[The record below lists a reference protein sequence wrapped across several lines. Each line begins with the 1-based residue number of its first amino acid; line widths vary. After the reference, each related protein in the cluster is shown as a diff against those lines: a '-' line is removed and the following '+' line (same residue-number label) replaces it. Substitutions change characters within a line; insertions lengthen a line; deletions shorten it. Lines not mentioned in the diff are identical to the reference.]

1 MTSIVQKIF
10 VNRANAI
17 NGDIVKNAPAILL
30 ECAAFADII
39 NEAHN
44 AEKFVQKNDDAKAGT
59 DAIRDAIMN
68 DGHFA
73 WLYDATGK
81 ANKKGIAKPIMSDH
95 MRKIREGM
103 LFLADENNADLFTT
117 WAASDGAKKS
127 GVCDFANIKKAI
139 KPKAEKTASD
149 ASESDGESDAEQDA
163 ASNATDA
170 KRTKEEFLEWV
181 FNQAFTEFG
190 MDGCDFTDF
199 ITSEK
204 GAKIADKYT
213 KAA

>member
-1 MTSIVQKIF
+1 MTSVVQKIF

-17 NGDIVKNAPAILL
+17 NADIVKNAPAILT
-30 ECAAFADII
+30 ECAAFFDII
-39 NEAHN
+39 NDAHN
-44 AEKFVQKNDDAKAGT
+44 AERFVQKNDEAKAGT
-59 DAIRDAIMN
+59 DAIRDAIMT

-81 ANKKGIAKPIMSDH
+81 PNKKGIAKPIMSDH

-103 LFLADENNADLFTT
+103 LFLAEENNAELFTA
-117 WAASDGAKKS
+117 WAASDAAKKS

-139 KPKAEKTASD
+139 KPKTEKTASD
-149 ASESDGESDAEQDA
+149 ASDSDGESDAEQDA
-163 ASNATDA
+163 ASTDTEA
-170 KRTKEEFLEWV
+170 KRSKEELLDWV

-190 MDGCDFTDF
+190 MDGCDFTDL

>member
-1 MTSIVQKIF
+1 MSNVIFEIF
-10 VNRANAI
+10 VKRNNATQAL
-17 NGDIVKNAPAILL
+17 IVKSANDILNR
-30 ECAAFADII
+30 CFDFATVI
-39 NEAHN
+39 NDAHN
-44 AEKFVQKNDDAKAGT
+44 VERMAQKNDDAKAGT
-59 DAIRDAIMN
+59 DAIRDAIFA
-68 DGHFA
+68 DGHFE
-73 WLYDATGK
+73 WLYDDTGK
-81 ANKKGIAKPIMSDH
+81 PNKKGISKPIMSDG

-103 LFLADENNADLFTT
+103 LFLADENNADLFLT
-117 WAASDGAKKS
+117 WADSKPNKK
-127 GVCDFANIKKAI
+127 GVCDFANIKTAI

-163 ASNATDA
+163 AATDA
-170 KRTKEEFLEWV
+170 DAKRSKEEFLDWV